1 MTGSTRLRILFL
13 TFLLLAQG
21 CSRSP
26 QSESDAEKSKIKE
39 AVKEVITQDFKS
51 YEGAK
56 QSLKE
61 IDEKSRAQREMID
74 QELKGG
80 SK

>member
-1 MTGSTRLRILFL
+1 MTHSTRWQILFL
-13 TFLLLAQG
+13 AFFLLAQG
-21 CSRSP
+21 CSRGGE
-26 QSESDAEKSKIKE
+26 SESGEAKSKVKE
-39 AVKEVITQDFKS
+39 AVKEVVTQDFKS

-74 QELKGG
+74 QELKAE